1 MIKQMTI
8 KAIHRLYSE
17 AITKLPANINGFP
30 RAYYSLYMD
39 PHHLPVLPDITLHPR
54 SRMTIDVEVQAWMTG
69 IMPDGMLHLLV
80 EQEHTEV
87 PQTDHPEDEPPYMM
101 KLNWE
106 LENWD
111 IGPQHVE
118 ESSDEESPAVAIRSH
133 KQPKSSAEFYRRIYK
148 VREREAWQA
157 SYKNELK
164 DMHKKIDIT
173 ALYSDD
179 MDWLD
184 SNIPV
189 SKADAIHQRKQAG
202 KRCED
207 ALKRLK
213 EAA

>member
-1 MIKQMTI
+1 MTI

-17 AITKLPANINGFP
+17 AITKLSANMNGFP
-30 RAYYSLYMD
+30 RAYYSLYID
-39 PHHLPVLPDITLHPR
+39 SRCLPVLPDITLHPR
-54 SRMTIDVEVQAWMTG
+54 SRMTTDVEVQAWMIG
-69 IMPDGMLHLLV
+69 ITPDGMLHLLV

-111 IGPQHVE
+111 IGPQPVE

-148 VREREAWQA
+148 VREQEAWQA

-164 DMHKKIDIT
+164 DMHKKINIT
-173 ALYSDD
+173 ALHSDD
-179 MDWLD
+179 TDWSN

-189 SKADAIHQRKQAG
+189 SKADAIRQ
-202 KRCED
+202 
-207 ALKRLK
+207 
-213 EAA
+213 

>member
-1 MIKQMTI
+1 MIT
-8 KAIHRLYSE
+8 
-17 AITKLPANINGFP
+17 
-30 RAYYSLYMD
+30 
-39 PHHLPVLPDITLHPR
+39 DI
-54 SRMTIDVEVQAWMTG
+54 EVQAWITG

-87 PQTDHPEDEPPYMM
+87 PQTDHPEDEPPYIT
-101 KLNWE
+101 KLNWK

-111 IGPQHVE
+111 IGPQPME

-148 VREREAWQA
+148 VREWEAWQA

-173 ALYSDD
+173 ALHSDD
-179 MDWLD
+179 TDWSD

-189 SKADAIHQRKQAG
+189 SKADAIHQRRQAG
-202 KRCED
+202 KRHED
-207 ALKRLK
+207 ALKRLE